1 MERPLNDS
9 KDDQM
14 TKYIVFKTAYGLVNG
29 YEKSQNYIAAYV
41 VAFSILEDRIKAMYV
56 VSFREKYGRDPQPG
70 AVEEGFGKLV
80 NSLLHL
86 QYVTKEVADELRAE
100 AVNRNQMLHTAM
112 WKLDAFTP
120 ESVKRVKTILRK
132 IDLML
137 RKKKRELGL
146 TSRVLTGVQPA
157 STR

>member
-1 MERPLNDS
+1 MERPLNDG
-9 KDDQM
+9 KEDQM
-14 TKYIVFKTAYGLVNG
+14 AKYIVFKTAYGLVNS

-56 VSFREKYGRDPQPG
+56 VGFRQKNERDPKPG
-70 AVEEGFGKLV
+70 AVDEGFGKLV

-86 QYVTKEVADELRAE
+86 QYITKATADELRAE
-100 AVNRNQMLHTAM
+100 AVNRNLMLHTAM

-132 IDLML
+132 IDDML
-137 RKKKRELGL
+137 KKKKKELGL
-146 TSRVLTGVQPA
+146 TK
-157 STR
+157 